1 LKISKN
7 AVSIAINSYYR
18 IDLDF
23 FRKPY
28 IVLFV
33 LLLAIVWSRLD
44 NPSIIAIASVLAGGL
59 AGVIGTFIGSVIGL
73 RRVERESEDRLK
85 QYASKQALELTKLEF
100 GMRRETGQQKQFYAP
115 AKVYREFYK
124 ALFELYST
132 KEWPKQ
138 IEEMGLL
145 NILDYTK
152 AETKKKE

>member
-1 LKISKN
+1 
-7 AVSIAINSYYR
+7 
-18 IDLDF
+18 
-23 FRKPY
+23 
-28 IVLFV
+28 
-33 LLLAIVWSRLD
+33 
-44 NPSIIAIASVLAGGL
+44 
-59 AGVIGTFIGSVIGL
+59 
-73 RRVERESEDRLK
+73 
-85 QYASKQALELTKLEF
+85 
-100 GMRRETGQQKQFYAP
+100 MRRETGQQKQFYAP